1 MLLQTLP
8 TVLLHTGEQA
18 ACPEQNLSGGIVDR
32 PPRRYRLTFLPGET
46 SAQELDIKKQA
57 IGFQRP

>member
-32 PPRRYRLTFLPGET
+32 PPRRYRLMFFPVEA
-46 SAQELDIKKQA
+46 SAQELDIHKQV
-57 IGFQRP
+57 IGCQCP